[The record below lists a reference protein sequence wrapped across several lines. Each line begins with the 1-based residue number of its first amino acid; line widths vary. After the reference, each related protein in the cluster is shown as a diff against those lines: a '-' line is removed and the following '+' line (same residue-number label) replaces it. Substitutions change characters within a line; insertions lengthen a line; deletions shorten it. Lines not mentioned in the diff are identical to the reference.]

1 MAPPSNAKTEILN
14 STVRLRYVVPAATL
28 TLGALLSGTPKKQR
42 ERGASGGLLRQID
55 EFGVL
60 VLKDFGS
67 VLSMRPDAKNE
78 VLAALREI
86 YDGAWTRHL
95 GTDGGK
101 TLAWRGKMGL
111 LFGVTG
117 VIDQHYGVIGA
128 MGDRFLLCRQPPT
141 KKGQFLRALEHVGGA
156 TKVMRSELAE
166 AVSGLFVSQRKEP
179 QPLSD
184 EEKTEL
190 NDTIELVV
198 LLRGAVARD
207 PRSKEIDVVYGAEG
221 TARLGLT
228 LERLL
233 AGLDTLEVDRDT
245 AFDVITRVAFD
256 SVPPQR
262 LSAYTYLLWDCN
274 GEAATT
280 SKIATALGL
289 PTKTVRRRLE
299 ELAAYRVVKRISG
312 DRGADEWQAQK
323 RAVVLSD
330 DGG

>member
-1 MAPPSNAKTEILN
+1 
-14 STVRLRYVVPAATL
+14 
-28 TLGALLSGTPKKQR
+28 
-42 ERGASGGLLRQID
+42 
-55 EFGVL
+55 
-60 VLKDFGS
+60 
-67 VLSMRPDAKNE
+67 
-78 VLAALREI
+78 
-86 YDGAWTRHL
+86 
-95 GTDGGK
+95 
-101 TLAWRGKMGL
+101 
-111 LFGVTG
+111 
-117 VIDQHYGVIGA
+117 
-128 MGDRFLLCRQPPT
+128 
-141 KKGQFLRALEHVGGA
+141 VGGA